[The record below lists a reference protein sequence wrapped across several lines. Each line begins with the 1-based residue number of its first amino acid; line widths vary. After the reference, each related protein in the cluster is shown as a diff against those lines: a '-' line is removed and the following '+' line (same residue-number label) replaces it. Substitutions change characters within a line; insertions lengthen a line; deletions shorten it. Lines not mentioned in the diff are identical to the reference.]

1 MKISPW
7 TVEVMERVKEEDM
20 DSRSQRDNDG
30 SWELRVVSLC
40 INYLQGER
48 YTAGHF

>member
-7 TVEVMERVKEEDM
+7 TVEVMEQVKEEDM

-30 SWELRVVSLC
+30 SWELRVASLC